1 MNTRKPPVQLRPDSA
16 LDTELTT
23 RSSSE
28 MPSARNFIAARD
40 LERYYALLTA
50 SLPKFSQSEAMLIAD
65 ALNGSLN
72 EVHSMRLLWA
82 SIQEAIEYDGL
93 DQKWGVDGAAL
104 VARLRALSLAEVYA
118 VTDAIERAWIG
129 RDGTMPERLAA
140 LGLISS
146 ETTSE
151 K

>member
-1 MNTRKPPVQLRPDSA
+1 MNRKPPVQLRPDTN
-16 LDTELTT
+16 LDAELTA
-23 RSSSE
+23 RSKDE
-28 MPSARNFIAARD
+28 LPAARNAIAARD

-50 SLPKFSQSEAMLIAD
+50 SAPKFRQSEAMLIAD

-104 VARLRALSLAEVYA
+104 VARLRALSLAEIYA
-118 VTDAIERAWIG
+118 VTDAIERAWLG
-129 RDGTMPERLAA
+129 RDGSMPERLAA
-140 LGLISS
+140 LGLIAP